1 MLHSTPI
8 PDRERS
14 TLVQSITINGPNPR
28 RYPKWREF
36 PIETINHPPSII
48 AEWLAMIGDHF
59 ELGCCNCASKRPQL
73 APHRWSAG
81 VARVPGG
88 HPDSRVTHLFQKFQ
102 QEIAPTKGA
111 IKWTIP
117 KTQTDLAFLQDNSAS
132 PATKS
137 RLGNRSKGTGPDLDQ
152 INHNNKIYVPCV
164 VGLRV
169 CSTDNDRVVMS
180 TQFDIAAPR
189 RGLRIVAGTVATP
202 SHRRTRVDS
211 NYTDKNI

>member
-88 HPDSRVTHLFQKFQ
+88 HPDSRVPFV
-102 QEIAPTKGA
+102 
-111 IKWTIP
+111 P
-117 KTQTDLAFLQDNSAS
+117 KISTRNRTDEGGHKMDNSKDTNRPGF
-132 PATKS
+132 PAGQLGKPREQVSAWKPLEGDRTGSRPDKS
-137 RLGNRSKGTGPDLDQ
+137 Q
-152 INHNNKIYVPCV
+152 
-164 VGLRV
+164 
-169 CSTDNDRVVMS
+169 
-180 TQFDIAAPR
+180 Q
-189 RGLRIVAGTVATP
+189 
-202 SHRRTRVDS
+202 
-211 NYTDKNI
+211 